1 MLLLQKDVILLVIA
15 TMGQMK
21 AIVLQERVH
30 LTEVYRAPAINT
42 EMHLV
47 AAAVVA
53 TARMVMMQSW

>member
-1 MLLLQKDVILLVIA
+1 MLLLQKDVILLEIA

-30 LTEVYRAPAINT
+30 MTEVYRATAINT

-47 AAAVVA
+47 AAA
-53 TARMVMMQSW
+53 